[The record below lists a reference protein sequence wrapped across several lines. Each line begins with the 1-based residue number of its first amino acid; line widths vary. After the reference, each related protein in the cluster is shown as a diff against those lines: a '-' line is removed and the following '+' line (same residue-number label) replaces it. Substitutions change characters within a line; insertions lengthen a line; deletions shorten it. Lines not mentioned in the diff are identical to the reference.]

1 MAISKQQNLETSSHG
16 DQHRKDKTIGRR
28 LTLKQQRFV
37 EAYIRNGGNGSRAVI
52 DAGYNTTSERSIR
65 NMASENLPK
74 PLIRLALEQSGY
86 QDCGLIDTR
95 AIQSARGLDRSK
107 RRVSSKE
114 DRAEFLTR
122 GYEDNSFH
130 IVARLKALELLGK
143 MYGDYLERV
152 VLKEEPVKMPVIN
165 FNLADDD

>member
-1 MAISKQQNLETSSHG
+1 MDRYANLT
-16 DQHRKDKTIGRR
+16 
-28 LTLKQQRFV
+28 
-37 EAYIRNGGNGSRAVI
+37 
-52 DAGYNTTSERSIR
+52 
-65 NMASENLPK
+65 
-74 PLIRLALEQSGY
+74 
-86 QDCGLIDTR
+86 
-95 AIQSARGLDRSK
+95 K

-122 GYEDNSFH
+122 VYEDNSFH